1 MLSYKDPF
9 LPLHRRLR
17 GRRPRRVAA
26 PAHARTSVAVVLAG
40 RSLRDLEVLL
50 IERVRSPRDPWSGHV
65 SFPGGRRD
73 PADRDRLATALRETR
88 EEAGLELGRAD
99 LLGSLDDLKPR
110 TPTYPELAVRPFVF
124 GLARKPK
131 AVPGPEAARCFWV
144 KLRSLPARACEA
156 DFLIAGQKRRLPG
169 YRVGRHV
176 VWGITYRVLTSLLKV
191 SGFHKLHNVPGS
203 L

>member
-1 MLSYKDPF
+1 MFPSKDPF
-9 LPLHRRLR
+9 PPLRRRLR
-17 GRRPRRVAA
+17 GRRPQRAAA
-26 PAHARTSVAVVLAG
+26 PPSARTSVAVILAG

-73 PADRDRLATALRETR
+73 PEDRDRLATALRETR
-88 EEAGLELGRAD
+88 EEAGLELGRAE

-124 GLARKPK
+124 GLRDKPK
-131 AVPGPEAARCFWV
+131 AVPGPEAQRCFWV
-144 KLRSLPARACEA
+144 RLRSLPARACEA
-156 DFLIAGQKRRLPG
+156 DFLIAGKTRRLPG

-176 VWGITYRVLTSLLKV
+176 VWGITYRVLTDLL
-191 SGFHKLHNVPGS
+191 GYFQPMGL
-203 L
+203 